1 MNLLILFLILAL
13 VGSVVLFVIDSV
25 VMFIKDGIAANRE
38 SRRRKLKYTVMF
50 AVTMTIIGTLLTL
63 VTLLYALAV
72 TTMVSM

>member
-13 VGSVVLFVIDSV
+13 VGAFVLFLIDSIL
-25 VMFIKDGIAANRE
+25 MFIKDGIVAKRE

-50 AVTMTIIGTLLTL
+50 AVSMTIIGTLLTL
-63 VTLLYALAV
+63 VALLYALAV

>member
-13 VGSVVLFVIDSV
+13 VGAFVLFLIDSI
-25 VMFIKDGIAANRE
+25 VMFIKDGIVAKRE

-50 AVTMTIIGTLLTL
+50 AVSMTIIGTLLTL
-63 VTLLYALAV
+63 VALLYALAV